1 MLKWL
6 KRHLRDNKGDAN
18 VSKTTVI
25 AIVFVVGAILLVL
38 TTSAFRNPINR
49 WFDKVQSGWFGG
61 DNGYYALNDPYIMYG
76 KNTNGTI
83 KDLAYRFTYLD
94 GSYVEI
100 PADEIASWHPEKEDM
115 WYYTGGYYGGTD
127 EDVTKNW
134 WGTGGWVYCSWE
146 LSADGST
153 LTMMDGPWEG
163 SAFVAHVPE
172 Q

>member
-61 DNGYYALNDPYIMYG
+61 DNGYYALNDPYILYER
-76 KNTNGTI
+76 NENGSI
-83 KDLAYRFTYLD
+83 KGLNYRLTYPD
-94 GSYVEI
+94 GSYVELWYK
-100 PADEIASWHPEKEDM
+100 DIANFPNGYIS
-115 WYYTGGYYGGTD
+115 YSTGGYYGGRD
-127 EDVTKNW
+127 EDILKDHWATFGVIYDT
-134 WGTGGWVYCSWE
+134 SE
-146 LSADGST
+146 MSISADGKTFIFHDS
-153 LTMMDGPWEG
+153 PWGYIEFQ
-163 SAFVAHVPE
+163 AYIPE